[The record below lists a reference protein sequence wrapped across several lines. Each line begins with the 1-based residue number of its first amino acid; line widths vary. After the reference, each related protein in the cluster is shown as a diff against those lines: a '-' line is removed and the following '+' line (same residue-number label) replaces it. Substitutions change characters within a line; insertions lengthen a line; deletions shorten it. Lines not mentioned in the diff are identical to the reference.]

1 MLKIK
6 VMLCIQDES
15 HDDTGYHVTP
25 IYDRKAKTLF
35 LPNPMEN
42 ADQCVKRNI
51 RETLSR
57 LIDDVDTTL
66 NVESTNIEYFYAKNM
81 TFGMWRNGDNDAE
94 NHDSR

>member
-25 IYDRKAKTLF
+25 IYDRKGEKLF

-51 RETLSR
+51 REALAR
-57 LIDDVDTTL
+57 FMDDVDITL
-66 NVESTNIEYFYAKNM
+66 NVESTNIEYFYTKNM
-81 TFGMWRNGDNDAE
+81 ICGMWGNGD
-94 NHDSR
+94 RF